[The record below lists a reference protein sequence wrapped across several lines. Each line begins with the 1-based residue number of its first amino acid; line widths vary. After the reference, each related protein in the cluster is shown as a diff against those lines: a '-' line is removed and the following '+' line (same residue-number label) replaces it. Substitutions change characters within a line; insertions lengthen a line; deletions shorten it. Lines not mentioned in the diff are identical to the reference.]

1 MEENLKQLPS
11 GPKKIIKIA
20 LFGPESTGKTTLAK
34 QLAEYYKTDWVPE
47 FARDYLQ
54 EKWDKHQTICDVN
67 DMLPIAYGQTQLE
80 NQTLATQ
87 HAGTYRSGLLI
98 PLLQLPTPQRLII
111 TRSPPQVAPVSS
123 SASRSF

>member
-54 EKWDKHQTICDVN
+54 EKWEKSGQICGID
-67 DMLPIAYGQTQLE
+67 DMLPIAYGQTKLE
-80 NQTLATQ
+80 NDALSTANKLFPRIMA
-87 HAGTYRSGLLI
+87 A
-98 PLLQLPTPQRLII
+98 
-111 TRSPPQVAPVSS
+111 
-123 SASRSF
+123 ASNLKSRFGYLSFT